1 MCTIWEL
8 VDWIFKLYILV
19 MIVYAVVSW
28 VPSIRG
34 RWSDY
39 VAMLVEPVLI
49 PVRRVIPPLGG
60 LDLSFLVVIIV
71 IQVVDQS
78 IVIAQKNSACFGI
91 FP

>member
-1 MCTIWEL
+1 MCHLYAL
-8 VDWIFKLYILV
+8 VDLIFKLYILI
-19 MIVYAVVSW
+19 MIVYAVLSW
-28 VPSIRG
+28 VPSLRG

-71 IQVVDQS
+71 IQLVDGNMVVPLS
-78 IVIAQKNSACFGI
+78 CGL
-91 FP
+91 

>member
-71 IQVVDQS
+71 IQVVDSS
-78 IVIAQKNSACFGI
+78 IVIPQKYTACF
-91 FP
+91 F

>member
-1 MCTIWEL
+1 MCSIWEL
-8 VDWIFKLYILV
+8 VDWIFKLYIVV

-39 VAMLVEPVLI
+39 LAMLVEPVLV

-71 IQVVDQS
+71 IQLVDQS
-78 IVIAQKNSACFGI
+78 IVQQQIRSACFLY
-91 FP
+91 